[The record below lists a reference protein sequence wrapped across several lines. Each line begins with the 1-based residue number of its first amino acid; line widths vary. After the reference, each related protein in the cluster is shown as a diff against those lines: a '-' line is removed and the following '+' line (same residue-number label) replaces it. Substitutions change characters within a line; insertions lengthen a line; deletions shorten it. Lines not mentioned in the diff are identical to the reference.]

1 MWVLS
6 EVTLIMAVLLLSP
19 PSLLIL
25 LRRRRRR
32 TDRHDSSDVDT
43 GEDDVDHAAKAK
55 HQQL

>member
-1 MWVLS
+1 
-6 EVTLIMAVLLLSP
+6 MAVLLLSP

-25 LRRRRRR
+25 LRRRRR